1 MFSRALLK
9 FFFSKSELKAWD
21 QWTSL
26 RISYTKFE
34 AFLLAIVE
42 QSLVGIPCYIIIDF
56 IFQDCPAPCSSAST
70 SCSNFWKRCMLS
82 LTSLGRWPA
91 YFLSTLSRFIFIRVS
106 TQRSEHWKLKV
117 ICKLQSHWGI
127 MKPVKDSDSRKNFE
141 CWFITSFHSKWSLPT
156 HLYISIPFWSA
167 NRQWLTLGKG
177 WGTVRCGGTKVV
189 LELKVWAGTLHM
201 SIKNWIPA

>member
-1 MFSRALLK
+1 
-9 FFFSKSELKAWD
+9 LKAWD

-26 RISYTKFE
+26 RISYTKLE

-117 ICKLQSHWGI
+117 ICKLQNLIEVSW
-127 MKPVKDSDSRKNFE
+127 SRWKTLIQGNFE
-141 CWFITSFHSKWSLPT
+141 CWFITSFHSLPT